1 MYFCSNTIYG
11 TTEVVRTEGAE
22 GYCHIIINSVK
33 TAFRPRSNYKRLMV
47 WILLATFACYNFA
60 YVGTEGSH
68 RYLYVKLEYDWDQEE
83 FTTFLAA
90 YKGCYLIALWILLPF
105 ASRALK
111 LHDASTLIIA
121 CVTGAIGWSL
131 PAFIQGQLWFIL
143 GFVLA
148 LFTPV
153 TTVCT
158 RTLISRCV
166 NPDEVGSIFAL
177 ISVISAI
184 SSSLITA
191 GYQAVY
197 KATLETFPSAFL
209 LINAGLLLLTIP
221 TNLFLRKNLR

>member
-1 MYFCSNTIYG
+1 M
-11 TTEVVRTEGAE
+11 VRTEGVSD

-105 ASRALK
+105 ASRTLK

-121 CVTGAIGWSL
+121 CVTGAIGNL
-131 PAFIQGQLWFIL
+131 MFIL
-143 GFVLA
+143 YARWRFKIVCLQTKLA
-148 LFTPV
+148 SLAIRIKSNFY
-153 TTVCT
+153 
-158 RTLISRCV
+158 RFLA
-166 NPDEVGSIFAL
+166 SIFHKRCSL
-177 ISVISAI
+177 RSQKSNFYGFCPSIFSKCCSLRSQKSNFDRFSTSIFKKRSSFCSQNIS
-184 SSSLITA
+184 
-191 GYQAVY
+191 
-197 KATLETFPSAFL
+197 FP
-209 LINAGLLLLTIP
+209 
-221 TNLFLRKNLR
+221 